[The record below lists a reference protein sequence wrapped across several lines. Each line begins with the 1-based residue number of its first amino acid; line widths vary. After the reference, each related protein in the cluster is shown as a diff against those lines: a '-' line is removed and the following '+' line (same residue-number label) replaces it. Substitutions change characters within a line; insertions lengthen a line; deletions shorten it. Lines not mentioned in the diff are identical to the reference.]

1 MADNAG
7 RASRNGQLGPTHL
20 HGPGSFTNGRP
31 MVAAGAIGLTA
42 GREERADS
50 LGLVRG
56 RLGWLPLLS
65 LAISLG
71 LLLEAASFT
80 LARMDIPNAAPVFWL
95 GQFVMVTPI
104 AARLMV
110 RRVARRERLGLVLFL
125 GLGLYLLKILN
136 SPASFTYYDELQ
148 HWATLDSIVRTGHL
162 FIENRLLITSSVYPG
177 LEVATSAVVQISGL
191 SYFAAGALVIGLLRL
206 ILVMALFIFVERL
219 TRSSRLAGLALFVY
233 VCNPSFVFFD
243 AQFAYE
249 TMALSF
255 AALALMA
262 ITVRDETSAGERA
275 SWTVVALLALGTTVV
290 SHHITSFALAGALVA
305 WYALTVMKR
314 RRLLPAEGP
323 GWLAPVAVVLT
334 VAWLVEVAS
343 ITIRYLKGP
352 AQSAIDGLVS
362 LLTQEQQGR
371 GLFQSSTGT
380 VAPIDERLTGIIGAL
395 LLVAAIPFGL
405 FYLWRRRP
413 ASPMTWLLALV
424 ACAYPGTL
432 VLRISSGG
440 WQAAE
445 RSSAFIFVG
454 LGIVVAYF
462 LGSRTL
468 RRARLLQLSLAAV
481 ALAVV
486 FRSGVIGGWPPFARL
501 PGSYLVEADS
511 RSIDLRS
518 ITAAEWAQGVLG
530 PGNRIAADRDNNI
543 LFGSYGEQ
551 AVVWYQT
558 DSIDVSP
565 IFFSGSI
572 GREQI
577 ALIKA
582 GHVRYLVVDTRLA
595 SALPQLGE
603 YYDDAELADG
613 PHTEPIPLQDLDK
626 FDAAPGV
633 SRVFDDGSIR
643 VFDVSGLAN
652 GN

>member
-7 RASRNGQLGPTHL
+7 RASRNGRLGPTHL
-20 HGPGSFTNGRP
+20 HWPELITNRRP
-31 MVAAGAIGLTA
+31 IVAARAIVPAA
-42 GREERADS
+42 GRQRAVS
-50 LGLVRG
+50 LGLVGG
-56 RLGWLPLLS
+56 RLGWLPVLS
-65 LAISLG
+65 LAIGLG

-80 LARMDIPNAAPVFWL
+80 MSRLETPNAVPVFWL

-104 AARLMV
+104 AARLLV
-110 RRVARRERLGLVLFL
+110 RKVTRRERLGLVLFL

-162 FIENRLLITSSVYPG
+162 FIENRLLITSSAYPG
-177 LEVATSAVVQISGL
+177 LEIATSAVVQMSGL
-191 SYFAAGALVIGLLRL
+191 SYFAAGALVVGLLRL
-206 ILVMALFIFVERL
+206 ILVTALFMFVERI
-219 TRSSRLAGLALFVY
+219 TRSARLAGLAVLVY

-255 AALALMA
+255 AALVLLAVA
-262 ITVRDETSAGERA
+262 VRDEASAGERA

-305 WYALTVMKR
+305 WYALTVIKR
-314 RRLLPAEGP
+314 RRVLPLEGP

-343 ITIRYLKGP
+343 ITIGYLKGP
-352 AQSAIDGLVS
+352 AQSAINGLIS
-362 LLTQEQQGR
+362 LLLQEQQGR

-380 VAPIDERLTGIIGAL
+380 VAPVDERLTGIIGAL

-468 RRARLLQLSLAAV
+468 ERARFLQIALAAL
-481 ALAVV
+481 ALAIV

-511 RSIDLRS
+511 RSIDVRS
-518 ITAAEWAQGVLG
+518 VTAAQWARQTLG

-558 DSIDVSP
+558 DSLDVSP
-565 IFFSGSI
+565 IFFSSSVGPD
-572 GREQI
+572 QI

-582 GHVRYLVVDTRLA
+582 GHIRYLVVDTRLA
-595 SALPQLGE
+595 SALPELGE
-603 YYDDAELADG
+603 YYDDAELTGG
-613 PHTEPIPLQDLDK
+613 PHTQPIPLKDLDK
-626 FDAAPGV
+626 FDATPGV
-633 SRVFDDGSIR
+633 SRVYDDGSIR
-643 VFDVSGLAN
+643 VYDVSGLTN
-652 GN
+652 GS